1 MRTTKAKKFDD
12 QNEREIEKAI
22 SKFSYHLMSN
32 SKWVKLI
39 EKLVEN
45 IDEILK
51 IEFKKVLDDRIGE
64 IYLEEDTTFDFDYW
78 INGFEGMNSLRG
90 WILYKEIEYLRFPKL
105 TSRGEQN
112 INNIK
117 NIIESIGDFDFIESK
132 NELVLL
138 CYK

>member
-1 MRTTKAKKFDD
+1 MRTTKAKRFDS

-22 SKFSYHLMSN
+22 SKFSYHLMSD

-39 EKLVEN
+39 EKLIEN
-45 IDEILK
+45 IDQIFK

-78 INGFEGMNSLRG
+78 INGFEGMNSLKG
-90 WILYKEIEYLRFPKL
+90 WILYKEIEYLKFPKT
-105 TSRGEQN
+105 TSQGEQN
-112 INNIK
+112 IINIK
-117 NIIESIGDFDFIESK
+117 KIIESIGHFDFIENE
-132 NELVLL
+132 NELILL

>member
-1 MRTTKAKKFDD
+1 MKTFKEKRFDS
-12 QNEREIEKAI
+12 QNEKDIEKAI

-45 IDEILK
+45 INDIYK
-51 IEFKKVLDDRIGE
+51 IEFKKILDDRIGE

-78 INGFEGMNSLRG
+78 ANGFEGMNSLKG
-90 WILYKEIEYLRFPKL
+90 WMLYKEIEYLKLPRL
-105 TSRGEQN
+105 TSNGEQN
-112 INNIK
+112 ISKIK
-117 NIIESIGDFDFIESK
+117 KIIESIGSFDIIENE
-132 NELVLL
+132 NELILL